1 MISVKIEGIEALKRS
16 LGEQQKQLRFAAA
29 KSLTQAARKVE
40 TRLRQN
46 IADTFDRPTP
56 WIKNGTFVEPA
67 KKDNLV
73 ATVGIKD
80 QGARATQAKYLLQHF
95 TAGARSNKPMEKAMR
110 SMGILPSG
118 WLAIPSKDGVKT
130 DSYGNVSKRTIA
142 GILGALQRKETARN
156 RGLSFRLFVVAPGN
170 NKTRL
175 HPGIWQAA
183 SYEGSS
189 TVKPVFLFVQA
200 ARYRKVLDLEK
211 TAREI
216 VDREFGPIFNANL
229 MQALRTAR

>member
-1 MISVKIEGIEALKRS
+1 MISIKIEGLEAIKRS
-16 LGEQQKQLRFAAA
+16 LGEQQKQMRFAAS
-29 KSLTQAARKVE
+29 KSLTQTARKIE
-40 TRLRQN
+40 TRLRQD

-67 KKDNLV
+67 NKNNLV

-80 QGARATQAKYLLQHF
+80 KGARATQAKYLLQHF
-95 TAGARSNKPMEKAMR
+95 RAGARGNKPMEKAMR
-110 SMGILPSG
+110 SMGILPAG

-142 GILGALQRKETARN
+142 GILGALQRKDVASN
-156 RGLSFRLFVVAPGN
+156 RGVAFRLFVVAPGN
-170 NKTRL
+170 NKSRL

-183 SYEGSS
+183 NYEGESAI
-189 TVKPVFLFVQA
+189 KPVFLFVQA

-211 TAREI
+211 TGREI
-216 VDREFGPIFNANL
+216 VDREFEQIFNANL
-229 MQALRTAR
+229 IQAIRTAK